1 MLETWILSLD
11 WEDPLEESMYSCLCQ
26 FWNTAI
32 SVFLPGESHGW
43 RGLVGYCSWGHKEL
57 DMTER
62 LNNNN
67 NNILLNS
74 GKLKA
79 FPHDKDAHLPHLF
92 NIVLEV
98 LATAIRE
105 DKVVEG
111 IQIGKGR
118 IKTVTVCRRHD
129 TIHRKS

>member
-1 MLETWILSLD
+1 M
-11 WEDPLEESMYSCLCQ
+11 
-26 FWNTAI
+26 
-32 SVFLPGESHGW
+32 
-43 RGLVGYCSWGHKEL
+43 GYCSWGHKEL

-67 NNILLNS
+67 NILLNS

-79 FPHDKDAHLPHLF
+79 FPQDKDTHLPHLF